1 MELQPDLLPD
11 DENTEPRCACL
22 LLLDTSSS
30 MSGAAIRE
38 LNEGYRTF
46 REEVDSD
53 PLARKR
59 VEAAVITFGGSAS
72 VAQPFT
78 EARYLADQAFSTNG
92 ATPMAQALLMATQM
106 LDDRKRMY
114 RDAQLDYFR
123 PWLIVI
129 TDGQP
134 TDRGQWPEAVNRVT
148 AMEAAN
154 GVSIIPIGVKG
165 ADMSTLGE
173 LSRKRQPLMLSGLKF
188 AEFFSWL
195 SRSLSA
201 VSQSATHV
209 SSDSGLGGASQV
221 KVPPVDGWA
230 SI

>member
-1 MELQPDLLPD
+1 MELRPDLLPD

-22 LLLDTSSS
+22 MLLDTSSS
-30 MSGAAIRE
+30 MSGAPISE
-38 LNEGYRTF
+38 LNQGYLTF
-46 REEVDSD
+46 RQEVDGD

-59 VEAAVITFGGSAS
+59 VEAAVVTFGGTVT
-72 VAQPFT
+72 VAQPFI
-78 EARYLADQAFSTNG
+78 EARYLADRSFSAYG
-92 ATPMAQALLMATQM
+92 GTPMSQALITATEM
-106 LDDRKRMY
+106 LDERKRMY
-114 RDAQLDYFR
+114 REARLDYFR

-134 TDRGQWPEAVNRVT
+134 TDRDQWAEAVSRVT

-165 ADMSTLGE
+165 ADLRILGE
-173 LSRKRQPLMLSGLKF
+173 LSRKRQPLMLDGLKF

-195 SRSLSA
+195 SKSLSA

-209 SSDSGLGGASQV
+209 SSESGMDATAQV
-221 KVPPVDGWA
+221 KLPPLDGWA